1 MAAQKGISFLL
12 KQGTAAAG
20 TTLAGMRATSLTVN
34 NETVDVTNK
43 DSAGARTLL
52 AAAGVQSLTVNASG
66 VFTDAVVE
74 ETVRGYAFARS
85 INAFGIVFENGDKID
100 ASWYISNYER
110 AGEYNGE
117 ETYSLTLESSGAIT
131 YTAA

>member
-66 VFTDAVVE
+66 VFTDAAVE

-85 INAFGIVFENGDKID
+85 INAFGLVFENADKID

-110 AGEYNGE
+110 SGEYNGE
-117 ETYSLTLESSGAIT
+117 ETYSITLESSGAIT